1 VAGPSWLAGVLAAAM
16 ILTAGYAASRLA
28 AGRLLR
34 TPTEADTDGLHVL
47 MGTAMAGM
55 FLPPLRLLPSSAWAM
70 VFGAA
75 GIWFAASA
83 IRARTTSLCTWQ
95 CRFPVPHLVECMA
108 MLYMLLAMPAGP
120 RTPGIAMPGMAAP
133 GAAPGSPALAL
144 VLALFMLGYLLWTTD
159 RLASRARGAA
169 ALAATPQTQYQPLVT
184 APDQPLVTVP
194 AGPSGRVAGPAG
206 LTGPTGAAGTSAPRP
221 GAGHPLLAARYLEC
235 SKIVMSIT
243 MGYMLI
249 TML

>member
-1 VAGPSWLAGVLAAAM
+1 VAGPSWLAGLFAAAM

-28 AGRLLR
+28 ASLLLR
-34 TPTEADTDGLHVL
+34 VATEADADSLHAL

-55 FLPPLRLLPSSAWAM
+55 FLPPLRLLPSSAWAV

-75 GIWFAASA
+75 AVWFAASA
-83 IRARTTSLCTWQ
+83 VRARSAAAQRWQ
-95 CRFPVPHLVECMA
+95 CRFPVPHLVECIA
-108 MLYMLLAMPAGP
+108 MLYMVLALPADQ
-120 RTPGIAMPGMAAP
+120 RTSGMAMPGMAAP
-133 GAAPGSPALAL
+133 GASAGFPALAL

-159 RLASRARGAA
+159 RLAIRARAKRT
-169 ALAATPQTQYQPLVT
+169 LAAIPRTQQQSLVT
-184 APDQPLVTVP
+184 IPAAPSSHLASLASPIAPL
-194 AGPSGRVAGPAG
+194 
-206 LTGPTGAAGTSAPRP
+206 AADEAPP
-221 GAGHPLLAARYLEC
+221 PHPPAGHPLLAMQSADY